1 MHTLLLLL
9 PLCLQVADNGELQ
22 LVDATDAW
30 VAHTPLYL
38 AVMFSLVIAALCAL
52 LVVAL
57 LVLQGLA
64 LLRKVNADLQV
75 GRGRVAVSAVASC
88 WEQVQIL
95 CSKGG
100 LMQH

>member
-1 MHTLLLLL
+1 MHTRPLLLLL
-9 PLCLQVADNGELQ
+9 LLLLLLQVADNGELQ

-38 AVMFSLVIAALCAL
+38 AVVFSLVIAALC
-52 LVVAL
+52 AL

-75 GRGRVAVSAVASC
+75 MARDAWTELGREGGSC
-88 WEQVQIL
+88 LAKTV
-95 CSKGG
+95 
-100 LMQH
+100 